1 MCETFITLLDDGKE
15 IVTPSKNS
23 ITLKNIYENLF
34 QKNIAK
40 SVSDIENF
48 LSDKHVYNEG

>member
-40 SVSDIENF
+40 SISDIENF
-48 LSDKHVYNEG
+48 LSDNEG